1 MRSWFLNRPLTVKL
15 ILIFAAPFL
24 FLVLVCIL
32 TLMAFQEF
40 EAAETMFERSDTI
53 KSQGIYYLELLYS
66 MQNAFRGYVLTGDA
80 MFLPRYYEA
89 KGDIDLAGFEL
100 ARLVKDSPSPQQ
112 GERVSTIQVETRR
125 LIEEADEIVAR
136 LLTGQTAAGIAYIK
150 GGHGQKSGDRISAAL
165 SQFQLEADRIQTA
178 RSTAVE
184 RNRVIVLR
192 VIIGGAVLTLL
203 LTGLGVFLVA
213 RSVTKPMASLAAAA
227 AEIGESVAVLFP
239 DAERQDEVGALSRSM
254 EEMQRRLVPA
264 ERLATLT
271 RMATSIAH
279 DLRTPLL
286 GVEQGLQGLRYIA
299 DPQLNA
305 EARALLEDLHT
316 GSRLAVG
323 IVQDILDLYRQAYGE
338 LPLSYSRFNIG
349 EVAKEA
355 VELMGAE
362 IRDRRLSVS
371 VEGQLPLIFADRRRL
386 FRVLVNLLDNAIKN
400 SPSGGHVWIVA
411 AAHKEGA
418 GMRAVVAVEDEGS
431 GLDPAMLDQL
441 FEPSKLVSRPTR
453 GGTGLGLYLC
463 RLVIAAHHG
472 IILAENRPNGGAR
485 FTFDIPIERREV
497 EDVHP
502 AVDRRRPA
510 SV

>member
-1 MRSWFLNRPLTVKL
+1 M
-15 ILIFAAPFL
+15 
-24 FLVLVCIL
+24 
-32 TLMAFQEF
+32 
-40 EAAETMFERSDTI
+40 
-53 KSQGIYYLELLYS
+53 
-66 MQNAFRGYVLTGDA
+66 
-80 MFLPRYYEA
+80 
-89 KGDIDLAGFEL
+89 
-100 ARLVKDSPSPQQ
+100 
-112 GERVSTIQVETRR
+112 
-125 LIEEADEIVAR
+125 
-136 LLTGQTAAGIAYIK
+136 
-150 GGHGQKSGDRISAAL
+150 
-165 SQFQLEADRIQTA
+165 
-178 RSTAVE
+178 
-184 RNRVIVLR
+184 
-192 VIIGGAVLTLL
+192 
-203 LTGLGVFLVA
+203 
-213 RSVTKPMASLAAAA
+213 
-227 AEIGESVAVLFP
+227 LFP

-441 FEPSKLVSRPTR
+441 FEPSKFVSRPTR

-502 AVDRRRPA
+502 AVDRRRSA

>member
-1 MRSWFLNRPLTVKL
+1 
-15 ILIFAAPFL
+15 
-24 FLVLVCIL
+24 
-32 TLMAFQEF
+32 
-40 EAAETMFERSDTI
+40 
-53 KSQGIYYLELLYS
+53 
-66 MQNAFRGYVLTGDA
+66 
-80 MFLPRYYEA
+80 
-89 KGDIDLAGFEL
+89 
-100 ARLVKDSPSPQQ
+100 
-112 GERVSTIQVETRR
+112 
-125 LIEEADEIVAR
+125 
-136 LLTGQTAAGIAYIK
+136 
-150 GGHGQKSGDRISAAL
+150 
-165 SQFQLEADRIQTA
+165 
-178 RSTAVE
+178 
-184 RNRVIVLR
+184 
-192 VIIGGAVLTLL
+192 
-203 LTGLGVFLVA
+203 
-213 RSVTKPMASLAAAA
+213 
-227 AEIGESVAVLFP
+227 
-239 DAERQDEVGALSRSM
+239 
-254 EEMQRRLVPA
+254 
-264 ERLATLT
+264 
-271 RMATSIAH
+271 MATSIAH

-338 LPLSYSRFNIG
+338 LPLSYSRFDIG

-411 AAHKEGA
+411 AAHRDGA
-418 GMRAVVAVEDEGS
+418 GMRAVVTVEDEGS

-485 FTFDIPIERREV
+485 FTFDIPIERNEV